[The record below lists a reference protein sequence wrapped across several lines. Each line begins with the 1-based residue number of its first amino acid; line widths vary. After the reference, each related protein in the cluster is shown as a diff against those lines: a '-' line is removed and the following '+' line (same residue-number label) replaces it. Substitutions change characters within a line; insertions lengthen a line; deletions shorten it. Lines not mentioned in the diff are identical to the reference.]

1 MPLWQF
7 FCEVTLKANLKKI
20 KKTKLSKNQF
30 NVGRRV
36 QSEIKEERTE
46 YKNIFRTHHLTFPK
60 HP

>member
-7 FCEVTLKANLKKI
+7 FCEVTLKANFKKI
-20 KKTKLSKNQF
+20 KKNKLSKNQF

-46 YKNIFRTHHLTFPK
+46 YKKIFRTHHLTFPK